1 MMWGMEVI
9 EQIRTRHRAIWP
21 HLDEKGRRL
30 WAASEAKAHGRG
42 GLKLVHDATGISRS
56 VIIAGTKELSGKS
69 SPSEDRIRRAGAG
82 RKSLKETNGSLLNAL
97 KSLVESG
104 TMGDPESPLLWTTQS
119 LRTLAAILQANGHKV
134 GHVTI
139 GTLLSEQ
146 GYSLQGNK
154 KILEGTSHPD
164 RDAQFQFIAARAKD
178 YQKQGQP
185 VISVDTKK
193 KELVGPY
200 KNGGKSYRP
209 KGDPVKVNVHDFKD
223 KKLGKV
229 APYGIYDLTNNE
241 AWVNVGTDHDT
252 AVFAVES
259 IRRWWHMMGKARYP
273 DATQLMITADS
284 GGSNGARVRLWKVEL
299 QKFANETGLEI
310 QVSHFPPGTSKWNKI
325 EHRLFSAISLNW
337 RGQPL
342 VNHEVIINLIE
353 STTTRTGLKVR
364 ASLDTNQYPKG
375 IKVADAEM
383 KTLNCHPESFH
394 GEWNYSIKSMNNF

>member
-1 MMWGMEVI
+1 MDAI
-9 EQIRTRHRAIWP
+9 EQIQTRHHAIWP

-30 WAASEAKAHGRG
+30 WAASEAKAYGRG
-42 GLKLVHDATGISRS
+42 GLKLVHEATGISRS
-56 VIIAGTKELSGKS
+56 AIIAGSKELSGKS
-69 SPSEDRIRRAGAG
+69 SPPEGRIRRAGAG
-82 RKSLKETNGSLLNAL
+82 RKSLAEKDEGLLNAL
-97 KSLVESG
+97 KSLVGSG

-119 LRTLAAILQANGHKV
+119 LRTLAATLQANGHKV

-139 GTLLSEQ
+139 GALLCEQ

-154 KILEGTSHPD
+154 KTLEGTSHPD

-178 YQKQGQP
+178 YQEQGQP

-193 KELVGPY
+193 KELVGPF

-209 KGDPVKVNVHDFKD
+209 KGDPVKVNVYDFKD
-223 KKLGKV
+223 KELGKV
-229 APYGIYDLTNNE
+229 APYGIYDLANNE
-241 AWVNVGTDHDT
+241 AWINVGTDHDT

-259 IRRWWHMMGKARYP
+259 IRRWWQMMGKARYP
-273 DATQLMITADS
+273 NATQLMITADS

-299 QKFANETGLEI
+299 QKLANETGLEI

-364 ASLDTNQYPKG
+364 ASLDTNNYPKG
-375 IKVADAEM
+375 IKVPDAEM
-383 KTLNCHPESFH
+383 KALNYHPESFH